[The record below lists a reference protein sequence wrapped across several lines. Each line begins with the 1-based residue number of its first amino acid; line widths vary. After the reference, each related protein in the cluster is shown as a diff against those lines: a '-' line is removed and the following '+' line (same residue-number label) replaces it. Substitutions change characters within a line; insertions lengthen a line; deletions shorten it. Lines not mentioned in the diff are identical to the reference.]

1 MCADADFNSRFA
13 ELPKQLRLALLAIPS
28 AAEQRQVLALVEETL
43 DASRA
48 EGELQFN
55 LEVDFSDWTEG
66 VEAFKHLK
74 IEEIAAALG
83 LNAEVEGG
91 APNFPFF
98 NDVIDLNNAGRPWE
112 EREREKEEGASQG
125 KGKGKGKAT
134 RKSGDPDADTPLY
147 IELRPYWHQW
157 IAAVK
162 MIINMME
169 GRNVLLMDSVG
180 VGKTLQAVGMMA
192 MYDWL
197 RLWQER
203 YGSLPPAYGTSCARF
218 VASRSRARTG

>member
-83 LNAEVEGG
+83 CS
-91 APNFPFF
+91 
-98 NDVIDLNNAGRPWE
+98 AG
-112 EREREKEEGASQG
+112 
-125 KGKGKGKAT
+125 T
-134 RKSGDPDADTPLY
+134 
-147 IELRPYWHQW
+147 
-157 IAAVK
+157 
-162 MIINMME
+162 
-169 GRNVLLMDSVG
+169 
-180 VGKTLQAVGMMA
+180 
-192 MYDWL
+192 
-197 RLWQER
+197 
-203 YGSLPPAYGTSCARF
+203 
-218 VASRSRARTG
+218 VASRLNRAHQALARRLAHLRDAVR